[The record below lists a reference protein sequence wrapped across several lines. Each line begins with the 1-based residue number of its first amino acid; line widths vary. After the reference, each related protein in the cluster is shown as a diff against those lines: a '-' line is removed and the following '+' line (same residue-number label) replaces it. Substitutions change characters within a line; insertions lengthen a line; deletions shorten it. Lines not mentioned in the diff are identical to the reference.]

1 MLLDSGE
8 CRVVA
13 ADPAQ
18 YRELGRFQACGK
30 SYVHPALARGVL
42 YVRDARELVAYC
54 RYPLDVPEL
63 APLWAEIEG
72 ERATLD
78 DDAIEAS
85 ALLDGFFHGMQCQ
98 SD

>member
-1 MLLDSGE
+1 VAWSQTGYGLVAAVITDGERLLVLLDSGE

-42 YVRDARELVAYC
+42 YVRDARELVAY
-54 RYPLDVPEL
+54 
-63 APLWAEIEG
+63 
-72 ERATLD
+72 TLTP
-78 DDAIEAS
+78 
-85 ALLDGFFHGMQCQ
+85 
-98 SD
+98 